1 LFIGYLYKK
10 YINMRQFRI
19 DDSEKDRILNL
30 HESATKRQYLSEQ
43 KGTYDIVSSDLKDI
57 DGYNGEK
64 GTYKIIVSPYRTFE
78 LNHDSTYIKGDIVTL
93 TPNTTIGIPR
103 FSGQLVFHKSPDYQL
118 GFSID
123 VEGDKLKI
131 GPTA

>member
-1 LFIGYLYKK
+1 
-10 YINMRQFRI
+10 MRQFRI
-19 DDSEKDRILNL
+19 DNSERDRILNL
-30 HESATKRQYLSEQ
+30 HESATKRQYLGEQ

-64 GTYKIIVSPYRTFE
+64 GTYKIIVSPDRTFE
-78 LNHDSTYIKGDIVTL
+78 LNHKSTYNTGDTVTL

-103 FSGQLVFHKSPDYQL
+103 FSGQLVFHKSPEDDF
-118 GFSID
+118 GFSIRVD
-123 VEGDKLKI
+123 GDQLKI

>member
-1 LFIGYLYKK
+1 
-10 YINMRQFRI
+10 MRQFRI

-43 KGTYDIVSSDLKDI
+43 KGTYDIVSSVLKDI
-57 DGYNGEK
+57 DGYKGEK
-64 GTYKIIVSPYRTFE
+64 GTYKIVVSPDREFE
-78 LNHDSTYIKGDIVTL
+78 LNGKSKYKTNDIVIL